1 MKAVQQGGPVKLV
14 HRCIVAYSM
23 GFFMLVGLSSSVFG
37 EQKQGLED
45 FAQVYVNQFFEPS
58 DGLVLS
64 EAAQKKSQALAQYS
78 LGRSLESLGR
88 TQDAVEAYMR
98 VLENQPDQI
107 FLARKTSYLL
117 ARSGQQEEALSL
129 LEKSL
134 ASNPEAPYAHISL
147 SEFLATYQANDP
159 ESLKRAFD
167 VIEKAVPRFPEEPAV
182 YEHLVKLYLS
192 ADRRD
197 DARKVLSEAAL
208 RASKSSN
215 YWLRLGRLAG
225 QVWGIRENAAVSDA
239 ELINGIFAKA
249 LEFAGNDT
257 EVIEKV
263 GDYYHATSQ
272 FDRAITTYARVIA
285 AQPDRLDLR
294 EKLARAYGGKGDVE
308 KVLETLKEIVGIDPQ
323 SAEAHKQIAGILMR
337 AERFKEAIPHLQEAL
352 SITKGS
358 ATEYGALGR
367 MMIESKEYEVS
378 VKFLKE
384 AAYLFPESPD
394 FPFLLTF
401 SLGGLERWEES
412 LEQFKATI
420 TLSKEAQPQLLNEG
434 FYFRYAAAH
443 ERLGHFKEAEELFR
457 KTMELIARNDPDG
470 ENVEFTATVY
480 NYLGYMWIENDMK
493 IDEAGELIKTAAELQ
508 PESGAIADSLGWFH
522 FKKGNFEAAR
532 DELLRAEGLIEELD
546 PVILDHIGQVF
557 YQLGEKDKAI
567 GYLKRAVEMDPD
579 KAEYATR
586 LKEFSD
592 GTAKRLRS
600 EPKTASPAVP
610 AQAAKAADSKTEEPA
625 EKPKDPAAKM
635 AVPK

>member
-14 HRCIVAYSM
+14 HRCIVAYIM
-23 GFFMLVGLSSSVFG
+23 GIFMLMAPSGFVFG
-37 EQKQGLED
+37 EMEKGLED
-45 FAQVYVNQFFEPS
+45 FAQIYVNQFFKPS
-58 DGLVLS
+58 DSLVLS
-64 EAAQKKSQALAQYS
+64 EVARKKSQALAHYA
-78 LGRSLESLGR
+78 LGRSLESQGKA
-88 TQDAVEAYMR
+88 QDAVEAYSR
-98 VLENQPDQI
+98 VIENQPDQI
-107 FLARKTSYLL
+107 FLARKTAYLL

-134 ASNPEAPYAHISL
+134 ANNPNAPYAHISL

-159 ESLKRAFD
+159 EGLKRAFD
-167 VIEKAVPRFPEEPAV
+167 VIEKAVPRFPDEPAV
-182 YEHLVKLYLS
+182 YEHLVKLFLS
-192 ADRRD
+192 VDRRD
-197 DARKVLSEAAL
+197 DARKIVSEAAA
-208 RASKSSN
+208 RENKSSD

-225 QVWGIRENAAVSDA
+225 QVWGVREAAAVSDA
-239 ELINGIFAKA
+239 DLINGIFAKA
-249 LEFAGNDT
+249 LEFAGEDDT
-257 EVIEKV
+257 VIEKV

-285 AQPDRLDLR
+285 AQPERLDLR

-308 KVLETLKEIVGIDPQ
+308 KVLETLKEIVEIDPQ

-337 AERFKEAIPHLQEAL
+337 AERFKEAIPYLQRAL

-358 ATEYGALGR
+358 SAEYGALGR
-367 MMIESKEYEVS
+367 MMIESKEFEIS

-420 TLSKEAQPQLLNEG
+420 ALSKEAQPQLLNEG

-443 ERLGHFKEAEELFR
+443 ERLKNFKEAEELFR
-457 KTMELIARNDPDG
+457 KTMELIARNDPNG

-567 GYLKRAVEMDPD
+567 EYLKRAVEREPENE
-579 KAEYATR
+579 EYSIR

-592 GTAKRLRS
+592 GTAKRLRQ
-600 EPKTASPAVP
+600 EPKVTPPTVP
-610 AQAAKAADSKTEEPA
+610 AAADSKSGESA
-625 EKPKDPAAKM
+625 AGAKDSAPKA